1 MPPARA
7 VALAIGDPN
16 GIGPEIAVKVAAVLA
31 EAWAVPP
38 IVVGD
43 LAVIRYYAERHAP
56 QLPLYELAASGAPN
70 AHAITIAPVSALAAS
85 AFVPGTVSA
94 AAGAATV
101 EYVEAAVELVRRGV
115 ASAIVACP
123 HSETAVNAAGIPFS
137 GYASLLARL
146 LGVPADRVF
155 LMLVG
160 GGLRIVHVTLHERL
174 RDALDRLSPELVEAA
189 GLAAVAAL
197 RTLGIGGPRIG
208 VFAINPHGGEGGL
221 FGDDD
226 DRITVPAA
234 QRLRAAGIDTQG
246 PTGADTLLARRDRDA
261 YVAMYHDQG
270 HVPVKLLAPRGSVA
284 LSIGAG
290 MLFAS
295 VGHGSA
301 FDIAGRGVADPAAT
315 LAAIELVASPA
326 MRAPV
331 AG

>member
-1 MPPARA
+1 MAAARA
-7 VALAIGDPN
+7 VALVIGDPN
-16 GIGPEIAVKVAAVLA
+16 GIGPEIAVKVAALLA
-31 EAWAVPP
+31 QAWAVPP
-38 IVVGD
+38 ILVGD
-43 LAVIRYYAERHAP
+43 AIVIRYYAERYASRL
-56 QLPLYELAASGAPN
+56 QLHEFSATGAQV
-70 AHAITIAPVSALAAS
+70 AGAITFAPVNVLPAGAFIPGALS
-85 AFVPGTVSA
+85 P

-101 EYVEAAVELVRRGV
+101 AYVEAAVELVRRGA

-137 GYASLLARL
+137 GYPSLLARL

-160 GGLRIVHVTLHERL
+160 GGLRIVHATLHERL
-174 RDALDRLSPELVEAA
+174 LDALERLTADLVEAA

-197 RTLGIGGPRIG
+197 RALGVDQPRIG

-234 QRLRAAGIDTQG
+234 QRLRAAGIDADG